1 MDKILS
7 HTNLNATFTNYD
19 SSSEADDN
27 NIIILSSDSSSE
39 SDDNN
44 DDIIIPHTAF
54 ESKKLSIYG
63 EQTRLE
69 TIENVPYV
77 EPSEY
82 EIKMLEGTIKPD
94 VLLKQE
100 EEELEKK
107 EDEEALQLR
116 QRHQYITMVKV
127 LALVKANKQPLD
139 NPSVFNKVDKL
150 TIIDNMDEIMNTM
163 SPDEIKEEFHK
174 ICNEKIFTPTA
185 DYSTFAITC
194 GK

>member
-19 SSSEADDN
+19 SSSEA
-27 NIIILSSDSSSE
+27 
-39 SDDNN
+39 DDNN

>member
-19 SSSEADDN
+19 SSSEA
-27 NIIILSSDSSSE
+27 
-39 SDDNN
+39 DDNN

-100 EEELEKK
+100 EEEQEKLTD
-107 EDEEALQLR
+107 DEAQQLR
-116 QRHQYITMVKV
+116 QRYQYITMVKV
-127 LALVKANKQPLD
+127 IALVKANKRPLD
-139 NPSVFNKVDKL
+139 NPSLFSKVDKL
-150 TIIDNMDEIMNTM
+150 TIITNMDEINNTM
-163 SPDEIKEEFHK
+163 SPEEITVEFNK
-174 ICNEKIFTPTA
+174 ICNEKIFIDGA
-185 DYSTFAITC
+185 DYSTMPLQPR
-194 GK
+194 